1 MKVEESTENEEQS
14 EYSRSTVMREKKEIY
29 LVWED
34 VTAVVAKNLGKG
46 ETRKLLN
53 RLSGYALPDRIM
65 AIMGPSGSGKSTL
78 LDALAGRL
86 SSNVI
91 MSGNVLLNGKQRKI
105 GNGSISYTTQEDFLF
120 GTLTVKETLTYSA
133 HLRLPSTTT
142 KDEINSVIENT
153 IMKMGLQDCA
163 DNKVGNW
170 HLRGLSGGEKR
181 RLSIGLE
188 ILTQPYVLF
197 LDEPTSGLDSASALF
212 VIQALKNIALD
223 GRIVVCSIHQPSS
236 YIFDLFDDLCLLSSG
251 ETIYFGEAKL
261 AVKFFAEAGF
271 PCPTR
276 RNPSDHFLRCIN
288 SDFDKMAST
297 LLRSL
302 RDSAA
307 SVPSNFETSSTTE
320 DIKAKLIEK
329 YRSSEYSI
337 NTRKK
342 IRQIALIN
350 EELMSGL
357 IESRNNWWKQ
367 LYTLTTRS
375 FVNMIRDLG
384 YFWVR
389 TLFYILISLGAG
401 IMYFD
406 IGLSNSAFVTRAKC
420 YTYVYDF
427 LICLSVGG
435 LPSFLEEW
443 KVSYHELLNGHYG
456 EAVFMLSN
464 FFASFIFLVI
474 MSLSSGTIV
483 FYMVRFHL
491 GFSHYCYLCMNFFL
505 CFATMESVAMI
516 VALLVPNFLM
526 GIGVSAFAVMFL
538 TMASGLYRPLPDLPK
553 FFWRYPMSYIS
564 FTSWAVQ
571 GQYKNDMLGLEF
583 EPFVQGEPK
592 IQGKQILHDFFGVRV
607 SYSKWWDLAALLLLL
622 LCHKLLFLSILKYKQ
637 RLVLQLRRFCAKR
650 TLKALALRPSF
661 RKEKYGSSTR
671 NQPPHPLSAQ
681 EGLASPLS

>member
-1 MKVEESTENEEQS
+1 MLYIFSSFTIE
-14 EYSRSTVMREKKEIY
+14 
-29 LVWED
+29 L
-34 VTAVVAKNLGKG
+34 NL
-46 ETRKLLN
+46 
-53 RLSGYALPDRIM
+53 
-65 AIMGPSGSGKSTL
+65 
-78 LDALAGRL
+78 
-86 SSNVI
+86 
-91 MSGNVLLNGKQRKI
+91 Q
-105 GNGSISYTTQEDFLF
+105 SYTTQEDFLF

-133 HLRLPSTTT
+133 HLRLPNTMT

-153 IMKMGLQDCA
+153 IMNMGLQDCA
-163 DNKVGNW
+163 ENKVGNW

-181 RLSIGLE
+181 RLSISLE
-188 ILTQPYVLF
+188 ILTQPSVMF
-197 LDEPTSGLDSASALF
+197 LDEPTTGLDSASALF

-288 SDFDKMAST
+288 SDFDKIAPT
-297 LLRSL
+297 PLPSL
-302 RDSAA
+302 RDS
-307 SVPSNFETSSTTE
+307 
-320 DIKAKLIEK
+320 
-329 YRSSEYSI
+329 
-337 NTRKK
+337 
-342 IRQIALIN
+342 

-357 IESRNNWWKQ
+357 IERRNNWRNQ
-367 LYTLTTRS
+367 LYTLTIRC

-406 IGLSNSAFVTRAKC
+406 IGLSNSAFITRTKF
-420 YTYVYDF
+420 YTYVYNF
-427 LICLSVGG
+427 LMCLSVGV
-435 LPSFLEEW
+435 LPSFFEEW
-443 KVSYHELLNGHYG
+443 KVSYHELHNGHYG

-483 FYMVRFHL
+483 FYMVKFHL

-526 GIGVSAFAVMFL
+526 GVGVSALAIMFL
-538 TMASGLYRPLPDLPK
+538 SLASGLYRPLPDLPK
-553 FFWRYPMSYIS
+553 FFWRYPMAYIS
-564 FTSWAVQ
+564 FTSWAAQ

-583 EPFVQGEPK
+583 DPFVQGEPK
-592 IQGKQILHDFFGVRV
+592 IQGKQILQKYFGVRV
-607 SYSKWWDLAALLLLL
+607 NYSKWWDLAALLFLL
-622 LCHKLLFLSILKYKQ
+622 LCHKLVFLSILKYKE
-637 RLVLQLRRFCAKR
+637 RLVLLLRRFCAKR
-650 TLKALALRPSF
+650 TLKDLASRPSF
-661 RKEKYGSSTR
+661 RKEKYGSSRR
-671 NQPPHPLSAQ
+671 NQPLHPLSAQ

>member
-1 MKVEESTENEEQS
+1 MKVEESTENELEQS
-14 EYSRSTVMREKKEIY
+14 ESSTVMREKKAIY

-34 VTAVVAKNLGKG
+34 VTAVVAKNSGKG
-46 ETRKLLN
+46 ATRKLLN
-53 RLSGYALPDRIM
+53 RQSGYALPDRIM

-105 GNGSISYTTQEDFLF
+105 GNGSI
-120 GTLTVKETLTYSA
+120 
-133 HLRLPSTTT
+133 
-142 KDEINSVIENT
+142 
-153 IMKMGLQDCA
+153 
-163 DNKVGNW
+163 
-170 HLRGLSGGEKR
+170 
-181 RLSIGLE
+181 
-188 ILTQPYVLF
+188 
-197 LDEPTSGLDSASALF
+197 
-212 VIQALKNIALD
+212 
-223 GRIVVCSIHQPSS
+223 
-236 YIFDLFDDLCLLSSG
+236 
-251 ETIYFGEAKL
+251 
-261 AVKFFAEAGF
+261 FFAEAGF

-302 RDSAA
+302 RDSAV
-307 SVPSNFETSSTTE
+307 SVPSNFETSFTTE

-337 NTRKK
+337 NTRTK

-357 IESRNNWWKQ
+357 IEIRINWWKQ
-367 LYTLTTRS
+367 LYTLTIRS

-389 TLFYILISLGAG
+389 TFFYILISLGAG

-406 IGLSNSAFVTRAKC
+406 VGLSNSAFVTRAKC

-443 KVSYHELLNGHYG
+443 KVSYHELLNRHYG

-483 FYMVRFHL
+483 FYMVKFHL
-491 GFSHYCYLCMNFFL
+491 GFSHYCYLCMNFFF
-505 CFATMESVAMI
+505 CFAIMESVAMI

-538 TMASGLYRPLPDLPK
+538 SMASGLYRPLPDLPK
-553 FFWRYPMSYIS
+553 FFWRYPMAYIS

-571 GQYKNDMLGLEF
+571 GQFKNDMLGLEF

-607 SYSKWWDLAALLLLL
+607 NYSKWWDLAALLLLL

-637 RLVLQLRRFCAKR
+637 RLVLLLRRFCAKR

-661 RKEKYGSSTR
+661 RKEKYGSSRR
-671 NQPPHPLSAQ
+671 NQPLHPLSAQ